1 MRPWLLGP
9 RLFLSNGSLLG
20 LGMHEGRTNHRLSW
34 GLWVLIATMALF
46 FVSMKEAV
54 WAFLALWST
63 FAMAAPS
70 LAHRSKERIVPAG
83 ASLLAALPMLLFASL
98 LLLGIDPRSDGAWE
112 NLLAA
117 IAYYSVSFLTILSL
131 CIGTSVRLNW
141 ALLNWG
147 LVSLALTLCG
157 IAVIIQ
163 FISDQYLGTT
173 YLNNDNQV
181 AMIQLTWAF
190 IVCIG
195 IGLAV
200 KRYARGTLSI
210 YQPYW
215 KKPLEGK
222 A

>member
-1 MRPWLLGP
+1 
-9 RLFLSNGSLLG
+9 
-20 LGMHEGRTNHRLSW
+20 
-34 GLWVLIATMALF
+34 MALF

-54 WAFLALWST
+54 WAFLALWSA

-70 LAHRSKERIVPAG
+70 LVHRSKERTVPAG

-98 LLLGIDPRSDGAWE
+98 LLLGIDPSSDGAWE
-112 NLLAA
+112 NLLAT

-131 CIGTSVRLNW
+131 CIGTSIRLNW
-141 ALLNWG
+141 SLLNWG
-147 LVSLALTLCG
+147 VISLALTLCG

-181 AMIQLTWAF
+181 AMVQLTWAF
-190 IVCIG
+190 LGCIG
-195 IGLAV
+195 IGLVV
-200 KRYARGTLSI
+200 KRYGKGALSS

-215 KKPLEGK
+215 KKPREGK